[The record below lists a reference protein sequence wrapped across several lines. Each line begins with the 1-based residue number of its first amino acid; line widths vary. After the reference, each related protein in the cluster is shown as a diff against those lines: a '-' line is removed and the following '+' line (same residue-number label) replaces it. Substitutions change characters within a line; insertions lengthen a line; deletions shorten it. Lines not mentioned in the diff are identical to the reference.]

1 MEFINKYKKALTI
14 LVSVVIFVYAV
25 FLLVIPNVINVNNF
39 KKDIQKIVYDT
50 AKLNFD
56 FENIKIVTTPFLK
69 AGVKARG
76 LKLSYPDGKEIAS
89 LKEGEFKLSLLP
101 LVLAKIQVA
110 DVFIDTPVLNISI
123 LKNGQVDVVD
133 YVMKNIPAQES
144 SEQSAPQELPIKIS
158 DKLPTVRVKNYE
170 ISVLEEKSNNILAVK
185 GENFVLDNAVLNKHL
200 GVQANG
206 AVLLNN
212 ASNINYDVHVTSF
225 WPVLSTT
232 TTSDTPDQEL
242 PQIDIIKELV
252 KFNPKAD
259 VKAALDIKEQ
269 AGSLVLN
276 GYLSADKLSLKLDN
290 KQLPDSFFHLQS
302 KGKKTNIETDLYI
315 NEKEKVDVNALVSH
329 SKKLKLDLNVKTEQ
343 ISFVSIRDFLH
354 ALLNSLYIKND
365 MNLINTK
372 GVIKADF
379 SLKTDLKK
387 FESYGYLKVLDGAIT
402 HKTVPVSINNILADI
417 DFSNN
422 SLNINK
428 AGAFVNGTEVVA
440 KGKIDQK
447 SNTDIVV
454 TSGDVNIAPLFNAF
468 APVDIKSLCVL
479 NSGIFNLNIDA
490 KGRLDK
496 LQPTVNALLKNFV
509 IKTKTP
515 MPIVAVEAKEVKVNV
530 TPDEVKII
538 PFDLFVNSSKVSIS
552 GGIKDYLSNMKIDIN
567 ADGNFVTNDIKNL
580 LPKEIRNFVATKG
593 SIPIKGSIRGNLNK
607 IDILAQAYTGPS
619 SHFSPITIKKMAG
632 QSGLLNFSASFAGD
646 KLNIDDAALYISNK
660 SVPTADYVA
669 NKKGSIKM
677 AGLAGTVSDLSTSHP
692 MLKLSFSIPEPLI
705 LSSEAMPNTTLKAR
719 GDLNISGD
727 INKIDSLF
735 YKGFFTVNEVNIPEL
750 LTKVQNADVEFNG
763 DAITAKIQN
772 LSLNETALNIDA
784 VASTK
789 FTNVFLI
796 KSMNVTSSNFDVD
809 KLFKMMDKMNAMMST
824 SAPAVQPVNSNAPI
838 LPVRI
843 LNGEIDIRKFVMKQ
857 VGGDFEASD
866 ITGDFTLVND
876 LFKLNNL
883 KATAF
888 KGSATGNVSYNIKT
902 TDVTAKIKGQKID
915 ANPAVTVFV
924 ALKDQMMGNVDF
936 NADVRLRGV
945 TYEEQ
950 MKTLNGKVD
959 FELKDGQMGSLGSF
973 ETFLKADNLLTQS
986 FISSKVGNIVST
998 VAPYKT
1004 GKFSYLNGVVNLHNG
1019 VASLDP
1025 VKMSGP
1031 HMALLLSGNVNIL
1044 TMASNLQILGYLS
1057 SDIMEALGP
1066 VGDLSLDKF
1075 STYLPSFGSKI
1086 VSAFNS
1092 YNAAMK
1098 QADLDKIP
1106 ELTPKKDNARAFK
1119 VVLNGNLYNPPAAI
1133 KKFQWLNTPEKIAE
1147 EQATLKEATTVKT
1160 PISKEAIK
1168 EQIKTDVKQGI
1179 TNALQNNEKVQEIQK
1194 NSTVKSLTDI
1204 YKFYKNSGTSTQN

>member
-1 MEFINKYKKALTI
+1 
-14 LVSVVIFVYAV
+14 
-25 FLLVIPNVINVNNF
+25 
-39 KKDIQKIVYDT
+39 
-50 AKLNFD
+50 
-56 FENIKIVTTPFLK
+56 
-69 AGVKARG
+69 
-76 LKLSYPDGKEIAS
+76 
-89 LKEGEFKLSLLP
+89 
-101 LVLAKIQVA
+101 
-110 DVFIDTPVLNISI
+110 
-123 LKNGQVDVVD
+123 
-133 YVMKNIPAQES
+133 
-144 SEQSAPQELPIKIS
+144 
-158 DKLPTVRVKNYE
+158 
-170 ISVLEEKSNNILAVK
+170 
-185 GENFVLDNAVLNKHL
+185 
-200 GVQANG
+200 
-206 AVLLNN
+206 
-212 ASNINYDVHVTSF
+212 
-225 WPVLSTT
+225 
-232 TTSDTPDQEL
+232 
-242 PQIDIIKELV
+242 
-252 KFNPKAD
+252 
-259 VKAALDIKEQ
+259 
-269 AGSLVLN
+269 
-276 GYLSADKLSLKLDN
+276 
-290 KQLPDSFFHLQS
+290 
-302 KGKKTNIETDLYI
+302 
-315 NEKEKVDVNALVSH
+315 
-329 SKKLKLDLNVKTEQ
+329 
-343 ISFVSIRDFLH
+343 
-354 ALLNSLYIKND
+354 
-365 MNLINTK
+365 
-372 GVIKADF
+372 
-379 SLKTDLKK
+379 
-387 FESYGYLKVLDGAIT
+387 
-402 HKTVPVSINNILADI
+402 
-417 DFSNN
+417 
-422 SLNINK
+422 
-428 AGAFVNGTEVVA
+428 
-440 KGKIDQK
+440 
-447 SNTDIVV
+447 
-454 TSGDVNIAPLFNAF
+454 
-468 APVDIKSLCVL
+468 
-479 NSGIFNLNIDA
+479 
-490 KGRLDK
+490 
-496 LQPTVNALLKNFV
+496 
-509 IKTKTP
+509 
-515 MPIVAVEAKEVKVNV
+515 
-530 TPDEVKII
+530 
-538 PFDLFVNSSKVSIS
+538 
-552 GGIKDYLSNMKIDIN
+552 
-567 ADGNFVTNDIKNL
+567 
-580 LPKEIRNFVATKG
+580 
-593 SIPIKGSIRGNLNK
+593 
-607 IDILAQAYTGPS
+607 
-619 SHFSPITIKKMAG
+619 MAG